1 MVYIFFNFFVYLSV
15 AMFVVGLSG
24 LLLHRRNVLILL
36 IAIEL
41 LLLAVNLFF
50 VVSSIRLDDIRGQV
64 IALYVLTVAAAE
76 SAIGLSLLVVFFGV
90 RGSISINHINR
101 MHGLLTVFWA
111 NNSVG

>member
-1 MVYIFFNFFVYLSV
+1 MVYIFFNYFVYLSI
-15 AMFVVGLSG
+15 ALFIIGLSG

-36 IAIEL
+36 MAIEL

-50 VVSSIRLDDIRGQV
+50 VVSSVRLDDISGQI

-90 RGSISINHINR
+90 RGSIRINHLNR
-101 MHGLLTVFWA
+101 IQGLVVNL
-111 NNSVG
+111 G